1 MTPKKIA
8 LLTDS
13 SADLRWDQAR
23 ENNIF
28 FVPLR
33 ILCEDGEY
41 LDGVNITG
49 PDIYQRLHN
58 GELPQTSLPRVE
70 DFSAKLR
77 EIFDL
82 GYDGVIAVMLSSGL
96 SGTYNLARI
105 LAGEC
110 AEQGYAMKVFDSVSG
125 ALGQGMTVLQ
135 LAEDIKNGMDWE
147 ELTERRAPQL
157 IANTYPFF
165 SVDTLEYL
173 VKGGRIG
180 KVTAMAGTMLQIKP
194 IITFAPDGQL
204 QSVAKVRGRH
214 QVMRKLVDMAVDR
227 CGEHK
232 RYNLAVANGGSPE
245 EMETVADADRGT
257 TQQRPPVG
265 RRDRRHPQRLHR
277 RRCAGRCRS
286 GAGLTKKQN
295 TRNRHPASAGC
306 LSIIDKMAEN
316 ACKTEKTVILLKLEK
331 CNKGGALMLDIFEI
345 LGPIMVGP
353 SSSHTAGA
361 VRIGRMA
368 RTLLGEPPVKADI
381 GLYGSFAETGRGH
394 GTDRALVAGLLGMK
408 PDDLRI
414 PESFSVAKE
423 QGLSFVFHPAEL
435 REAHPNTAVLTVEG
449 ASGKKT
455 KVQAAS
461 IGGGRIRVDQLDGVA
476 VDFTGI
482 FNTLIVRHMDVP
494 GELATLTKVLSDGGI
509 NIANMSLVRDRRGG
523 SVMTIF
529 EIDQPVPAAELEQL
543 KAVPQV
549 LGVIYYEKED
559 D

>member
-1 MTPKKIA
+1 
-8 LLTDS
+8 
-13 SADLRWDQAR
+13 
-23 ENNIF
+23 
-28 FVPLR
+28 
-33 ILCEDGEY
+33 
-41 LDGVNITG
+41 
-49 PDIYQRLHN
+49 
-58 GELPQTSLPRVE
+58 
-70 DFSAKLR
+70 
-77 EIFDL
+77 
-82 GYDGVIAVMLSSGL
+82 
-96 SGTYNLARI
+96 
-105 LAGEC
+105 
-110 AEQGYAMKVFDSVSG
+110 
-125 ALGQGMTVLQ
+125 
-135 LAEDIKNGMDWE
+135 
-147 ELTERRAPQL
+147 
-157 IANTYPFF
+157 
-165 SVDTLEYL
+165 
-173 VKGGRIG
+173 
-180 KVTAMAGTMLQIKP
+180 
-194 IITFAPDGQL
+194 
-204 QSVAKVRGRH
+204 
-214 QVMRKLVDMAVDR
+214 
-227 CGEHK
+227 
-232 RYNLAVANGGSPE
+232 
-245 EMETVADADRGT
+245 
-257 TQQRPPVG
+257 
-265 RRDRRHPQRLHR
+265 
-277 RRCAGRCRS
+277 
-286 GAGLTKKQN
+286 
-295 TRNRHPASAGC
+295 
-306 LSIIDKMAEN
+306 
-316 ACKTEKTVILLKLEK
+316 
-331 CNKGGALMLDIFEI
+331 MLDIFEI

-368 RTLLGEPPVKADI
+368 RTLLREPPVKADI

-482 FNTLIVRHMDVP
+482 FNTLI
-494 GELATLTKVLSDGGI
+494 KVLSDGGI